1 MCHQWQANSL
11 LVKFCVQIALLENKI
26 QIAKGKRV
34 TNGLQE
40 WLVLGRI
47 PTNSHLVVTSHT
59 VCLAVYMRVSLQNG
73 YKALLDSERL
83 VFQSEVNFIT
93 SWLIFHIS
101 KQIQRGFKP
110 SWCTA
115 ALPAIIM
122 GTHINLWF
130 EPARLLPTCEEF
142 FSSNLGRWSSWVQ
155 TFSCSSQPSMVHW
168 LNSSIFPSF
177 IDRLAM
183 VTSD

>member
-11 LVKFCVQIALLENKI
+11 FVRFCVQIALQENKI

-40 WLVLGRI
+40 WLVLGQI

-93 SWLIFHIS
+93 S
-101 KQIQRGFKP
+101 
-110 SWCTA
+110 
-115 ALPAIIM
+115 
-122 GTHINLWF
+122 
-130 EPARLLPTCEEF
+130 
-142 FSSNLGRWSSWVQ
+142 
-155 TFSCSSQPSMVHW
+155 
-168 LNSSIFPSF
+168 
-177 IDRLAM
+177 
-183 VTSD
+183 